1 MVRPTA
7 SSVFAALLAL
17 ASIAA
22 SGQEIYPVKP
32 VRLVVAT
39 PGSPQDIV
47 ARIVSPRL
55 AELWKQAVTVENR
68 SGAGSLMSI
77 QTIVKAAPDGYSIL
91 IASSSYA
98 VTPAL
103 YPEARFDADKDL
115 VPIAL
120 LAVSPIVIVG
130 APSLNPLSLQDLIER
145 SRKGEKLQFGS
156 PGHGT
161 APALLLEYLMK
172 VLAKVDIL
180 HVPYKGVV
188 APMTATSIG
197 EVAIAGSGIASA
209 MPFIKSGKVK
219 PLALA
224 SATRWSGLPDVPTLA
239 EAGFTGLEDQQWIG
253 VWVPAKTP
261 ASLVDRLTEDFGRAV
276 RDADVVTRLSG
287 VGYEIGMMKR
297 DAFAAYVRAEV
308 TKWARIAKETGAK
321 AE

>member
-1 MVRPTA
+1 MRLIA
-7 SSVFAALLAL
+7 SAL
-17 ASIAA
+17 AAVLLGLVSISA
-22 SGQEIYPVKP
+22 SGQESYPAKP

-47 ARIVSPRL
+47 ARIVSPKL
-55 AELWKQAVTVENR
+55 AEVWKQAVTVENR
-68 SGAGSLMSI
+68 SGAGSLLSI
-77 QTIVKAAPDGYSIL
+77 QTIVKAVPDGYSIL

-103 YPEARFDADKDL
+103 YPESRFDADKDL
-115 VPIAL
+115 VPVAL

-130 APSLNPLSLQDLIER
+130 APSLNPLSLPDLIER
-145 SRKGEKLQFGS
+145 ARKGERLQFGS

-172 VLAKVDIL
+172 VLAKVDIV

-197 EVAIAGSGIASA
+197 EVAIAASGIASA

-224 SATRWSGLPDVPTLA
+224 SAKRWSGLPDVPTLV
-239 EAGFTGLEDQQWIG
+239 EAGFAGLEDQQWIG
-253 VWVPAKTP
+253 VWVPIKTP
-261 ASLVDRLTEDFGRAV
+261 TSLIERLADDFGRAV
-276 RDADVVTRLSG
+276 RDPEVAARLSG
-287 VGYEIGMMKR
+287 VGYEVGTMKR
-297 DAFAAYVRAEV
+297 DAFAAYVRTEV

>member
-1 MVRPTA
+1 MRLSATVL
-7 SSVFAALLAL
+7 SGVLFALV
-17 ASIAA
+17 SMAA
-22 SGQEIYPVKP
+22 SAQDMYPAKP
-32 VRLVVAT
+32 VRMVVAT
-39 PGSPQDIV
+39 PGCPQDIV

-55 AELWKQAVTVENR
+55 GELWKQAVTVENR
-68 SGAGSLMSI
+68 SGAGSLLSI

-91 IASSSYA
+91 VASSSYA

-115 VPIAL
+115 VPVAL

-130 APSLNPLSLQDLIER
+130 APSLNPQSLQDLIER
-145 SRKGEKLQFGS
+145 ARKGEKLQFGS

-172 VLAKVDIL
+172 VVAKVDIV
-180 HVPYKGVV
+180 HVPYKGVI

-197 EVAIAGSGIASA
+197 EVAIASSGIASA

-219 PLALA
+219 PLALM
-224 SATRWSGLPDVPTLA
+224 SAQRWSMLPDVPTLA
-239 EAGFTGLEDQQWIG
+239 EAGFAGLEDQQWIG
-253 VWVPAKTP
+253 AWVPAKTP
-261 ASLVDRLTEDFGRAV
+261 VAIIDRLAGDFARAM
-276 RDADVVTRLSG
+276 RDPEVSTRLSS
-287 VGYEIGMMKR
+287 VGYEISTMTR
-297 DAFAAYVRAEV
+297 DEFAAYVRTEV

>member
-1 MVRPTA
+1 MRPVV
-7 SSVFAALLAL
+7 SVLSAALLAL

-22 SGQEIYPVKP
+22 SGQESYPAKP

-68 SGAGSLMSI
+68 SGAGSLLSI

-103 YPEARFDADKDL
+103 YPDARFDAEKDL
-115 VPIAL
+115 VPVVL

-130 APSLNPLSLQDLIER
+130 APSLNPLSLQDLIKR

-172 VLAKVDIL
+172 VLAKVDSRR
-180 HVPYKGVV
+180 
-188 APMTATSIG
+188 MS
-197 EVAIAGSGIASA
+197 
-209 MPFIKSGKVK
+209 
-219 PLALA
+219 
-224 SATRWSGLPDVPTLA
+224 
-239 EAGFTGLEDQQWIG
+239 
-253 VWVPAKTP
+253 
-261 ASLVDRLTEDFGRAV
+261 
-276 RDADVVTRLSG
+276 
-287 VGYEIGMMKR
+287 
-297 DAFAAYVRAEV
+297 
-308 TKWARIAKETGAK
+308 
-321 AE
+321 